1 MFPGTTQQFKI
12 YPALAWRQISLS
24 LIPVSCCNLIKQ
36 TPHISISIPNH
47 TSSFPRQLFAS
58 FLFCCC
64 WEFWARTIQT
74 LMVVVGNFHFE
85 RGGAFL
91 VSAVPYL
98 IQKCEFS
105 NFPQVQCLG
114 LHKLK
119 SWSGA
124 EVCLCQAWQ
133 LWQLPALPYWAS
145 HWWDDD
151 HNCLKHK
158 HRHLTYWEGKQL
170 ISISFL
176 FHFTLKSPLYHL
188 MITLTSHLIS

>member
-1 MFPGTTQQFKI
+1 MDLDQESIKTLEDCNTRIASLLCYVRARASVDWPRYSPHKSRLNFHKNLFRVQVFYRLQTCFLELLSSSRYILLQHGGKF
-12 YPALAWRQISLS
+12 LS

-91 VSAVPYL
+91 VSVSYL
-98 IQKCEFS
+98 IQKSEFS
-105 NFPQVQCLG
+105 NSPQVQCLG

-119 SWSGA
+119 S
-124 EVCLCQAWQ
+124 
-133 LWQLPALPYWAS
+133 
-145 HWWDDD
+145 
-151 HNCLKHK
+151 
-158 HRHLTYWEGKQL
+158 
-170 ISISFL
+170 
-176 FHFTLKSPLYHL
+176 
-188 MITLTSHLIS
+188 